1 MDIEKIIKKN
11 KTEIS
16 EITLKMYL
24 SNLLKLNKQITQTDI
39 IKNLDFLKN
48 PSNVLGLL
56 SNKSLHTQK
65 NYLVSIIV
73 LLKTDENKYKD
84 LIEKYNKIIAD
95 IAKKISDNYDLNEK
109 SVSQEKNWIE
119 LNDIQDL
126 VKKYKKMYNEV
137 RKKKTQLNNN
147 DLQLIQDYLLISLYS
162 GIYFPP
168 VRNDFADLEVVLED
182 ENIDDNKNYLIIKS
196 NNSLEFLF
204 NKYKTSKKFGSY
216 KLPVKSKILS
226 DLILDWQSK
235 NGSEYLLINVK
246 TKKPYNSNAITKN
259 LNRIYKK
266 EFDKTVSTSLLRSIY
281 ISDQLKKNLSNKDKK
296 KLATE
301 MQHSKDVQQDIYNKI
316 D

>member
-48 PSNVLGLL
+48 PSNILGLL

-73 LLKTDENKYKD
+73 LLKSDETKYKD

-95 IAKKISDNYDLNEK
+95 IAKKINDNYDLNQK
-109 SVSQEKNWIE
+109 STSQEKNWIE
-119 LNDIQDL
+119 MSDVNDL
-126 VKKYKKMYNEV
+126 VKKYKKMYNEIK
-137 RKKKTQLNNN
+137 KKKTQLNNN

-182 ENIDDNKNYLIIKS
+182 EPIDNDKNYLIIKS

-216 KLPVKSKILS
+216 KLPIKSKILT
-226 DLILDWQSK
+226 DLILDWHNM
-235 NGSEYLLINVK
+235 NGSQYLLINVK
-246 TKKPYNSNAITKN
+246 TKKQFNGNTITKN

-281 ISDQLKKNLSNKDKK
+281 ISDKLKENLSNKDKK
-296 KLATE
+296 ALAKDMLHSKE
-301 MQHSKDVQQDIYNKI
+301 MQEEVYNKI

>member
-24 SNLLKLNKQITQTDI
+24 SNLLKLNKQITQTDK
-39 IKNLDFLKN
+39 IKNFDFLKN
-48 PSNVLGLL
+48 PSNVLGIL

-73 LLKTDENKYKD
+73 LLKTDETKYKD

-95 IAKKISDNYDLNEK
+95 IAKKINDNYDLNQK
-109 SVSQEKNWIE
+109 STSQEKNWIE

-126 VKKYKKMYNEV
+126 VKKYKKMYNEI
-137 RKKKTQLNNN
+137 KKKKQLNNN

-168 VRNDFADLEVVLED
+168 VRNDFGDLEVVLED

-216 KLPVKSKILS
+216 KLPIKSKILT
-226 DLILDWQSK
+226 DLILDWQSI

-246 TKKPYNSNAITKN
+246 TKKPFNGNTITKN

-281 ISDQLKKNLSNKDKK
+281 ISDKLKENLSNKDKK
-296 KLATE
+296 ALAKDMLHSKE
-301 MQHSKDVQQDIYNKI
+301 MQEEVYNKI